1 MIIAYF
7 KNLLSARQNS
17 DKEFYAIDIGDWN
30 RSEAQRAFNDLKLDL
45 DDDVF
50 FFAFKN
56 FSGFSLYL
64 PFSLSFSYFSFYFF
78 FSFSL

>member
-1 MIIAYF
+1 MSIIYF
-7 KNLLSARQNS
+7 KNLLSVRQNS

-30 RSEAQRAFNDLKLDL
+30 QSEVQRVFNDLKLDL

-56 FSGFSLYL
+56 FSGFFLSL
-64 PFSLSFSYFSFYFF
+64 PFSLT
-78 FSFSL
+78 